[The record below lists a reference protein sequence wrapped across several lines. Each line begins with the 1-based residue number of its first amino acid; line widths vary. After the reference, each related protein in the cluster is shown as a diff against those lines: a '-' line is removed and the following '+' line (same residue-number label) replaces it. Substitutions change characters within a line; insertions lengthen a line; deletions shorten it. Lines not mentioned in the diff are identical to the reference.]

1 MIFEGLKEIELSGEK
16 YPIKCD
22 LIVLEQLQEEFG
34 SVADFENKLLGIE
47 YLKDAE
53 GYYIQ
58 DGKGKRKANIGIPD
72 TKAINQGLYLMV
84 KEGLEIRGEEKEKK
98 AFSREELL
106 RKVDKSY
113 TEIAKVVHDT
123 FAECF
128 EGKNGKA
135 TQGTE

>member
-1 MIFEGLKEIELSGEK
+1 MIFEELKEIELSGEK

-22 LIVLEQLQEEFG
+22 LLVLEQLQEEFG

-53 GYYIQ
+53 GEYIR
-58 DGKGKRKANIGIPD
+58 DKEGKRKANIGIPD
-72 TKAINQGLYLMV
+72 TKAINKGLYLMV
-84 KEGLEIRGEEKEKK
+84 REGLEIKGGAADGKTL
-98 AFSREELL
+98 SREGLL

-113 TEIAKVVHDT
+113 TEISKIVHEA

-135 TQGTE
+135 TQGTN

>member
-1 MIFEGLKEIELSGEK
+1 MIFEECKEIELSGEK

-22 LIVLEQLQEEFG
+22 LLVLEQLQEEFG
-34 SVADFENKLLGIE
+34 SVADFENRLMGIE
-47 YLKDAE
+47 YQKDPE

-58 DGKGKRKANIGIPD
+58 DKNGKRKANISIPD

-84 KEGLEIRGEEKEKK
+84 REGLVIRGGDKK
-98 AFSREELL
+98 ALSREELL

-113 TEIAKVVHDT
+113 TEIAKAVHET